1 MSAASRLV
9 RWDLKGSPYLYV
21 APFFIVFGIFGLY
34 PMVRTFWISLHKWN
48 LIAADRAEFI
58 GLENYTTL
66 LADDYFWNATFNTF
80 GLFVVATVP
89 QIMLALILASLLNR
103 GLRWR
108 TFFRMAVLVPNVT
121 SVAAVGIVF
130 GTLFQRDFGVVN
142 WVLDLVGLDAVDW
155 RNERWASWTA
165 ISAMVDWRWTGY
177 NTLIFL
183 AGMQAI
189 PRDLYESAEM
199 DGAGRVR
206 QFWNVTLPMLR
217 PTLIFVIIISTIGGL
232 QLFTEPLIL
241 SGDTTGG
248 GSLRPYQT
256 LAMYMFEKGIETTTS
271 AGYGSAIG
279 GMLFFMIIIFSA
291 LNFLFIRRT
300 VR

>member
-1 MSAASRLV
+1 
-9 RWDLKGSPYLYV
+9 
-21 APFFIVFGIFGLY
+21 
-34 PMVRTFWISLHKWN
+34 
-48 LIAADRAEFI
+48 
-58 GLENYTTL
+58 
-66 LADDYFWNATFNTF
+66 
-80 GLFVVATVP
+80 
-89 QIMLALILASLLNR
+89 
-103 GLRWR
+103 
-108 TFFRMAVLVPNVT
+108 
-121 SVAAVGIVF
+121 
-130 GTLFQRDFGVVN
+130 
-142 WVLDLVGLDAVDW
+142 
-155 RNERWASWTA
+155 
-165 ISAMVDWRWTGY
+165 
-177 NTLIFL
+177 
-183 AGMQAI
+183 
-189 PRDLYESAEM
+189 
-199 DGAGRVR
+199 
-206 QFWNVTLPMLR
+206 MLR